1 MSAEAARIIKG
12 ISGRKS
18 AGGLSVMLGTVK
30 NVSPLTIKFDEIG
43 FDISSGLW
51 VNDMLL
57 DCKREGSISSS
68 GTSLPD
74 AKIDLKGSLIVGD
87 RVAGVPA
94 GGSQFVVMCKVVGS

>member
-18 AGGLSVMLGTVK
+18 AGGLGVMLGTVK

-51 VNDMLL
+51 VNDVLL
-57 DCKREGSISSS
+57 D
-68 GTSLPD
+68 
-74 AKIDLKGSLIVGD
+74 LKDSLIVGD
-87 RVAGVPA
+87 RVAGAPA
-94 GGSQFVVMCKVVGS
+94 GGSQFVIMCKVVGS